1 VSSRDA
7 RAGTARSRTRDDRG
21 RSGAVRASARR
32 DRPTAGS
39 RGTPGRPPQASLDPA
54 PRGDGLVIGTVP
66 LLARVAGLLL
76 VLAGVAG
83 IAAAFPTYL
92 VVGGRAL
99 TLAGSAA
106 ATAAVLLVPVAHLAV
121 GAVLAAGRVPK
132 LGLAYAT
139 VAAALGVGRLLIE
152 IYLGQ
157 SSTDRP
163 GVEVLA
169 GQLVLTSSVD
179 VGGGWTLA
187 VTSLALLVL
196 AGAVAVA
203 AWGRTVMDDAGAL
216 DPARSALAGTAVLLG
231 VATVLCLTLPPA
243 DVPDDLVTD
252 PVTGLQTVVPREG
265 PQGLLERPLLALLG
279 GLLLAGAVLLCSAL
293 APSLRPRL
301 AAVGGFLAIA
311 VAVLAAGIG
320 GWADAR
326 GSDDLAWTVPGV
338 GLVLTGL
345 GYGLLTVLAWR
356 LHRDPAPRE

>member
-1 VSSRDA
+1 VATRDA
-7 RAGTARSRTRDDRG
+7 R
-21 RSGAVRASARR
+21 
-32 DRPTAGS
+32 
-39 RGTPGRPPQASLDPA
+39 RPPQPRPVPA
-54 PRGDGLVIGTVP
+54 PRGEGLVIGTVP
-66 LLARVAGLLL
+66 VLARVAGVLL

-92 VVGGRAL
+92 VVGGREL
-99 TLAGSAA
+99 TLANGPA
-106 ATAAVLLVPVAHLAV
+106 ATGATLLLPLAHVVV

-169 GQLVLTSSVD
+169 GRLVLTSTVD
-179 VGGGWTLA
+179 VGAGWVLA
-187 VTSLALLVL
+187 VASLGLLVL

-231 VATVLCLTLPPA
+231 VGTVLCLTLPAA

-265 PQGLLERPLLALLG
+265 PQALLERPLLALLG

-301 AAVGGFLAIA
+301 AAVGGFLA
-311 VAVLAAGIG
+311 VAVTVLGAGLA
-320 GWADAR
+320 GWADAT
-326 GSDDLAWTVPGV
+326 GSDDLDWTVPGA
-338 GLVLTGL
+338 GLLLAGL
-345 GYGLLTVLAWR
+345 GYVLLTVLSWR
-356 LHRDPAPRE
+356 LHRETAPRQ

>member
-1 VSSRDA
+1 MSTRDA
-7 RAGTARSRTRDDRG
+7 RTG
-21 RSGAVRASARR
+21 RPAASARR
-32 DRPTAGS
+32 SSAR
-39 RGTPGRPPQASLDPA
+39 TPQPFAEPA
-54 PRGDGLVIGTVP
+54 PRGERLVIGTVP
-66 LLARVAGLLL
+66 ILARLAGVLL

-83 IAAAFPTYL
+83 IAAVFPTYL

-99 TLAGSAA
+99 TLAGNPA
-106 ATAAVLLVPVAHLAV
+106 ATGAALLVPVTHVLI
-121 GAVLAAGRVPK
+121 GAVLVLGRVPK

-169 GQLVLTSSVD
+169 GELVLTSSVE
-179 VGGGWTLA
+179 VGRGWALA
-187 VTSLALLVL
+187 VVSLGLLVL
-196 AGAVAVA
+196 AGVLAVA

-231 VATVLCLTLPPA
+231 VPTVLCLTLPPA

-265 PQGLLERPLLALLG
+265 PQALLERPLLALLG

-293 APSLRPRL
+293 VPSLRPRL
-301 AAVGGFLAIA
+301 AAVGGFLAVT
-311 VAVLAAGIG
+311 VAVLAAGLA
-320 GWADAR
+320 GWADAT
-326 GSDDLAWTVPGV
+326 GSDDLEWTVPGV
-338 GLVLTGL
+338 GLLLAGL
-345 GYGLLTVLAWR
+345 GYVLLTVLAWR
-356 LHRDPAPRE
+356 LHRETAPRE

>member
-1 VSSRDA
+1 MA
-7 RAGTARSRTRDDRG
+7 IRDDR
-21 RSGAVRASARR
+21 
-32 DRPTAGS
+32 
-39 RGTPGRPPQASLDPA
+39 RPPQPIAHPA
-54 PRGDGLVIGTVP
+54 PRGERLVIGTVP
-66 LLARVAGLLL
+66 VLARIAGVLL
-76 VLAGVAG
+76 VLSGLAG

-92 VVGGRAL
+92 VVAGRAL
-99 TLAGSAA
+99 TLAHGPA
-106 ATAAVLLVPVAHLAV
+106 ATVATLLLPVTHVAV

-139 VAAALGVGRLLIE
+139 VASALGVGRLLIE

-169 GQLVLTSSVD
+169 GRLVLTSSVD
-179 VGGGWTLA
+179 VGAGWVLA
-187 VTSLALLVL
+187 VASLGVLVL
-196 AGAVAVA
+196 AGGVAVA

-231 VATVLCLTLPPA
+231 VGTVLCLTLPPA

-265 PQGLLERPLLALLG
+265 PQALLERPLLALLG

-301 AAVGGFLAIA
+301 AAVGGFLAVA
-311 VAVLAAGIG
+311 AAVLAAGLA
-320 GWADAR
+320 GWADAA
-326 GSDDLAWTVPGV
+326 GSDDLDWTVPGV
-338 GLVLTGL
+338 GLLLAGL
-345 GYGLLTVLAWR
+345 GYVLLTVLSWR
-356 LHRDPAPRE
+356 LHRETAPKP